1 MFVCLLDIIRDTH
14 MARHITSQANATRPH
29 ILHTQLQFA
38 MKRKNSCKM
47 FKLSRC
53 CRPPMLMNKCQ
64 LVFVRRVYIL
74 MLNSKRSDSLHN
86 SLITDAENRN
96 GTRTHTA
103 RPCSDQWPRVY
114 STNSIQLISTKIAI
128 QRQKPRDFLFFMNF
142 SHTKKKSCFCNNS
155 FVARCTIT
163 FRIYRWSPQWT
174 LALLSRTYAFV
185 EKTRNCAMRC
195 VRLAIMLCDKWEK
208 PFRHQPK
215 FATE

>member
-47 FKLSRC
+47 IKLSRC

-74 MLNSKRSDSLHN
+74 MRNSKRSHSLHN

-96 GTRTHTA
+96 GTRTHCPTVLWPMTA
-103 RPCSDQWPRVY
+103 RVLNKF
-114 STNSIQLISTKIAI
+114 NSINFDENCNPTTKTT
-128 QRQKPRDFLFFMNF
+128 RFFVF
-142 SHTKKKSCFCNNS
+142 HEFFTHKKKSCFCNNS

-163 FRIYRWSPQWT
+163 FWIYRWSPQWT